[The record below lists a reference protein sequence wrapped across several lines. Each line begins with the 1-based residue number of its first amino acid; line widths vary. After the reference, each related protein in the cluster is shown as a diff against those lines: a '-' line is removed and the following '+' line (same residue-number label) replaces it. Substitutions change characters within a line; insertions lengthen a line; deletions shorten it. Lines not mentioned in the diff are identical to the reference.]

1 MPELTIASPY
11 VDTNTFTMGN
21 PLAESTLTLFQSR
34 LYPPVR
40 DLGFGLWTLVLAE
53 KATPP
58 LTSLLLCC
66 ICSNY
71 ICGRPI
77 NSQLCGGG
85 GHTFYDRLKPH
96 ILNFTVSMFP
106 FRTM

>member
-11 VDTNTFTMGN
+11 VDSNTFTMGN
-21 PLAESTLTLFQSR
+21 PLTESTLTLSQCR

-40 DLGFGLWTLVLAE
+40 DLGFGLWTLVSAE

-58 LTSLLLCC
+58 LTSLLLYC
-66 ICSNY
+66 ICSKY
-71 ICGRPI
+71 ICGRPK
-77 NSQLCGGG
+77 LTTVGGG
-85 GHTFYDRLKPH
+85 GPTFYDRLKPH
-96 ILNFTVSMFP
+96 ILNFTCSMFP